1 MSHFVEW
8 VATGFTVAMFVSG
21 LSVVK
26 QLKTGGAGIKQLS
39 PLPAFATLVNT
50 VLWCKYGLRNQ
61 DVPMVL
67 VNTFGALTSSALAY
81 AHYHYTP
88 HTTRV
93 EKLGLY
99 TALLLV
105 AVLGYVNYLAPV
117 DKATMIL
124 GWCCCLGA
132 VVMFG
137 SPLAAMNTVVTSRS
151 TFALSF
157 PLSLTSFGTS
167 ASWAWY
173 GYDISDSFVFAPNFA
188 GAILAAVQLA
198 MFVIYRNRNDPYTSV
213 SIAP

>member
-1 MSHFVEW
+1 MSHLVEW
-8 VATGFTVAMFVSG
+8 LATGFTVAMFVSG

-26 QLKTGGAGIKQLS
+26 QLKAGGVGIKHLS

-50 VLWCKYGLRNQ
+50 VFWCKYGLLNQ

-67 VNTFGALTSSALAY
+67 VNAFGALTSLASAY

-88 HTTRV
+88 HTVRV

-99 TALLLV
+99 TALILIV
-105 AVLGYVNYLAPV
+105 VLGYVNYLAPV

-124 GWCCCLGA
+124 GWCCCLAA

-137 SPLAAMNTVVTSRS
+137 SPLAAINTVMTTRS

-157 PLSLTSFGTS
+157 PLSLTLFCTS

-173 GYDISDSFVFAPNFA
+173 GFDINDSFVFAPNFA
-188 GAILAAVQLA
+188 GALLAVIQLA
-198 MFVIYRNRNDPYTSV
+198 MFVVYKDRHDPYTSV
-213 SIAP
+213 SVAP